1 MNFQTLKQSK
11 LIQTKE
17 KEFLEF
23 SGHRAKTGPGPRPT
37 AAFAGQPTRR
47 TACPVGTG
55 GPLCVAHDPM
65 RPARVQHL
73 HGDWSVRG
81 SALGSL
87 GIRQSAH
94 SALPW
99 RGPQRA
105 PNSQTA
111 ARCSSMASWLPHAPA
126 RQEDASDRA
135 PEQDD
140 DMVACHTPF

>member
-65 RPARVQHL
+65 RPACSTCTATGVCAGALLARLASGRVHT
-73 HGDWSVRG
+73 VRC
-81 SALGSL
+81 
-87 GIRQSAH
+87 
-94 SALPW
+94 
-99 RGPQRA
+99 RGAARSERP
-105 PNSQTA
+105 TA
-111 ARCSSMASWLPHAPA
+111 KTVARCSSMASWLPHAPA